1 MTMAT
6 LHPERTYTLEEYL
19 ALEAESEERIEFEDG
34 VLIAMG
40 GETGQH
46 NDIVTNIILAL
57 AEQTRAK
64 GCRIRHQNVKLH
76 IHAASAVKTSKKRGS
91 SKGRYYYPDV
101 MIVCS
106 APPQDPRMEI
116 NPCLVVEVLSPST
129 ASRDKGRKM
138 DAYLRLPSLE
148 LYLLVDPQVK
158 KVGVY
163 RRTVEGWLYEML
175 QDGAIK
181 IPCIGVKLSLGQIY
195 AGLDVQTED

>member
-1 MTMAT
+1 MAV

-19 ALEAESEERIEFEDG
+19 ALEAESEERLEFEDG
-34 VLIAMG
+34 VLVAMS

-57 AEQTRAK
+57 AERTRAK

-76 IHAASAVKTSKKRGS
+76 IQAGSVVKTSKKRGLL
-91 SKGRYYYPDV
+91 KGRYYYPDV
-101 MIVCS
+101 MIVCG

-116 NPCLVVEVLSPST
+116 NPCLVIEVLSPST
-129 ASRDKGRKM
+129 ASRNKGRKM

-148 LYLLVDPQVK
+148 LYLLVDLQVR

-163 RRTVEGWLYEML
+163 RRTAEGWLYEML
-175 QDGAIK
+175 QDGAAK
-181 IPCIGVKLSLGQIY
+181 IPCIDAKLTLEQIY
-195 AGLDVQTED
+195 AGLDVGIED

>member
-1 MTMAT
+1 MAV
-6 LHPERTYTLEEYL
+6 LHPERTYTLEEYF
-19 ALEAESEERIEFEDG
+19 ALEAQSEERIEFEDG

-57 AEQTRAK
+57 AERTRTK
-64 GCRIRHQNVKLH
+64 GCRIRLDL
-76 IHAASAVKTSKKRGS
+76 T
-91 SKGRYYYPDV
+91 
-101 MIVCS
+101 
-106 APPQDPRMEI
+106 
-116 NPCLVVEVLSPST
+116 PCFVAEVLSPSDALSPCT
-129 ASRDKGRKM
+129 ANRDKGRKM

-148 LYLLVDPQVK
+148 LYLLVDSQVR

-163 RRTVEGWLYEML
+163 RRTAQGWLYEML

-181 IPCIGVKLSLGQIY
+181 IPCIGAKLGLGQIY